1 MLLLGSIRVSALNF
15 INTEVSQKYW
25 DEAVKVVRTH
35 EAGSR
40 SHFQLLFIIIFL
52 LITVSLPTV
61 HCVDFW
67 PARVEPSSGWRL
79 APALWANIAATL
91 GTM

>member
-40 SHFQLLFIIIFL
+40 SHF
-52 LITVSLPTV
+52 
-61 HCVDFW
+61 
-67 PARVEPSSGWRL
+67 
-79 APALWANIAATL
+79 
-91 GTM
+91 

>member
-1 MLLLGSIRVSALNF
+1 MLLLGSMRVSAVNF

-40 SHFQLLFIIIFL
+40 SHFYKLIKIIFTFVN
-52 LITVSLPTV
+52 ISISFKKLPLKTF
-61 HCVDFW
+61 CEAQ
-67 PARVEPSSGWRL
+67 ARVRQGSASDSP
-79 APALWANIAATL
+79 
-91 GTM
+91 

>member
-1 MLLLGSIRVSALNF
+1 MLQTLSTCMLLLGSMRVSALNF

-40 SHFQLLFIIIFL
+40 SHFYKLIKIILL
-52 LITVSLPTV
+52 SQ
-61 HCVDFW
+61 
-67 PARVEPSSGWRL
+67 
-79 APALWANIAATL
+79 
-91 GTM
+91 

>member
-1 MLLLGSIRVSALNF
+1 MLLLGSIRVSAVNF

-40 SHFQLLFIIIFL
+40 SHF
-52 LITVSLPTV
+52 
-61 HCVDFW
+61 
-67 PARVEPSSGWRL
+67 
-79 APALWANIAATL
+79 
-91 GTM
+91 